1 MAEKKYVIDNAELMA
16 EWNWEKNNKFGFDP
30 KTLTLG
36 SNKKVW
42 WMCSN
47 GHEWQAMVSNRNKG
61 RGCPYCSGKKVLTG
75 YNDLQTLNPELA
87 KEWND
92 DLNGDLKPTDFTM
105 HSRRKVWWQCKKGH
119 QWQSRIDHRSNG
131 SDCPQCAKEKLKKK
145 E

>member
-1 MAEKKYVIDNAELMA
+1 VAKGQTDLQTINPTVAR
-16 EWNWEKNNKFGFDP
+16 EWDYEKNSGLSPADFLP
-30 KTLTLG
+30 K

-42 WMCSN
+42 WRCGE
-47 GHEWQAMVSNRNKG
+47 GHPSYRATIASKNSG
-61 RGCPYCSGKKVLTG
+61 GGCPYCSGKKVLIG

-105 HSRRKVWWQCKKGH
+105 HSGRKVWWQCKKVH

-131 SDCPQCAKEKLKKK
+131 SGCPQCAKEKRKKR
-145 E
+145 